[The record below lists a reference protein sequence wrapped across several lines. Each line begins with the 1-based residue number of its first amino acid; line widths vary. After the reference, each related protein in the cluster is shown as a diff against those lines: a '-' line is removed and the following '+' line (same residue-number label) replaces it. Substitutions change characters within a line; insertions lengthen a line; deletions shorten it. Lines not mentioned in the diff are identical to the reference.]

1 MVPGAEMLC
10 EPHTDLF
17 PDMECRRVLG
27 SWGPSKNGSVF
38 ETGKGMKFSVPFHN
52 AKNQKIRARA
62 TRNPQLRFFK

>member
-17 PDMECRRVLG
+17 PDMECRRVFG

-38 ETGKGMKFSVPFHN
+38 ETGKAMKFSAPFHN
-52 AKNQKIRARA
+52 THVGVAQIYV
-62 TRNPQLRFFK
+62 LVV